1 MVNYILIDGSYF
13 MFFRY
18 YAIIQWYKLS
28 KREPPLDSE
37 NPINNKTFMDKFIST
52 FQTKMEEIPKR
63 LGLENNVIIV
73 GKDCH
78 RKDIWRTKIYKDF
91 KANRVYDD
99 TFLGGP
105 VFKSVWTNDLF
116 IKGGADKVFYHPKL
130 EADDCLALTTKHIL
144 KIVPNA
150 KIWIITSDMDYLQL
164 SQPNV
169 ELYNLKYKKLTES
182 KNSFNDAKKDLFCK
196 IVMGDKSDG
205 IPSVFKKCGIK
216 TAEKC
221 YNDDIYFKT
230 KLKKENAY
238 KLYERNKTLVDF
250 NNIPKNLVNMFKK
263 KNRYIINGTDG
274 WN

>member
-18 YAIIQWYKLS
+18 YAIVQWYKLS

-37 NPINNKTFMDKFIST
+37 NPINNTTFMDKFIST
-52 FQTKMEEIPKR
+52 FQTKMQEIPKR

-78 RKDIWRTKIYKDF
+78 RKDIWRTKIYKEY

-116 IKGGADKVFYHPKL
+116 IKGGADKIFYHPKL

-144 KIVPNA
+144 ELYPEANIY
-150 KIWIITSDMDYLQL
+150 IITSDMDYLQL
-164 SQPNV
+164 ASDNV
-169 ELYNLKYKKLTES
+169 HLYNLKFKKLTES
-182 KNSFNDAKKDLFCK
+182 KSSFNDPKKDLFCK
-196 IVMGDKSDG
+196 ILTGDKSDN

-216 TAEKC
+216 TACKYWDNKDEWNK
-221 YNDDIYFKT
+221 
-230 KLKKENAY
+230 KLQDENIRATF
-238 KLYERNKTLVDF
+238 ERNRQIIDF
-250 NNIPKNLVNMFKK
+250 NYIPEDLIKEFKNKNI
-263 KNRYIINGTDG
+263 YIK
-274 WN
+274 